1 MRRLNLFDLA
11 IIVLIVASLISF
23 STKYIEKE
31 PVDEYTYTGSQIY
44 SAIRFFDF
52 SDGKG
57 FRYLVNVDGSYTSDY
72 APFKEEGVVVGTSS
86 QGTFS
91 MKLKDGRLLTVGG
104 RTAYKEDIASKEI
117 KVTMLNGSAVHY
129 TQKGFSTND
138 LVKAKSTIQN
148 TSKFLDKYNIID
160 TTISGNIAVDGNF
173 PKGIAFEKELSDKI
187 TKDIFY
193 LKDVKVIS
201 TDNGI
206 VLNVSGLGANDFE
219 ILQSALSSYSPTGY
233 YFSDFKTVVLTD
245 NIPKDDISQIEN
257 NKFEGIIGDIHVRI

>member
-1 MRRLNLFDLA
+1 
-11 IIVLIVASLISF
+11 
-23 STKYIEKE
+23 
-31 PVDEYTYTGSQIY
+31 
-44 SAIRFFDF
+44 
-52 SDGKG
+52 
-57 FRYLVNVDGSYTSDY
+57 
-72 APFKEEGVVVGTSS
+72 
-86 QGTFS
+86 
-91 MKLKDGRLLTVGG
+91 
-104 RTAYKEDIASKEI
+104 
-117 KVTMLNGSAVHY
+117 LNGSAVHY